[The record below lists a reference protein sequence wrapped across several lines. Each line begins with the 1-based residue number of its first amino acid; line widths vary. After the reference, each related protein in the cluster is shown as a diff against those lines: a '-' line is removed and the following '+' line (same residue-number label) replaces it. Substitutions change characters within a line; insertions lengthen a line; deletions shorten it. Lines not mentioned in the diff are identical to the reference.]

1 MSTMIKYTIQE
12 IIDSV
17 PSFSL
22 LEILIQKECFHL
34 GLEGATEVDTDP
46 KERFVSFK
54 VTTSNESSLFVPL
67 QGIAPESSW
76 LGGAFLK
83 DYKNICKIKIRDM
96 KTK

>member
-1 MSTMIKYTIQE
+1 MIKYTIQE
-12 IIDSV
+12 INDWV

-22 LEILIQKECFHL
+22 LEIVIQK
-34 GLEGATEVDTDP
+34 ADIDP

-54 VTTSNESSLFVPL
+54 VTTSNEGSLFVPL

-83 DYKNICKIKIRDM
+83 DYKIICKIKVWEM

>member
-1 MSTMIKYTIQE
+1 MGAIF
-12 IIDSV
+12 
-17 PSFSL
+17 FSPGDTHTNGMLFL
-22 LEILIQKECFHL
+22 LHL
-34 GLEGATEVDTDP
+34 GLEGVTEVDTDP

-83 DYKNICKIKIRDM
+83 DYKNICKIKMREM

>member
-1 MSTMIKYTIQE
+1 MIKYTIQE

-34 GLEGATEVDTDP
+34 GLEGVTEVDTDP

-54 VTTSNESSLFVPL
+54 VTTSNESSLFVHERAA
-67 QGIAPESSW
+67 G
-76 LGGAFLK
+76 
-83 DYKNICKIKIRDM
+83 
-96 KTK
+96 